1 MGANVEVA
9 LSVRVARTAVS
20 RRKGDICGAFAVW
33 NPHRIGS
40 TNECYRYKFIKGSAI
55 GASIFS
61 DVGYFRT
68 LGGLTNDRSMLTGCF

>member
-1 MGANVEVA
+1 MELLLCGIH
-9 LSVRVARTAVS
+9 
-20 RRKGDICGAFAVW
+20 RK
-33 NPHRIGS
+33 GS

-68 LGGLTNDRSMLTGCF
+68 LGGLTNGVCLPGSLGVASSESAAGGGRLRACGS